1 MFQTLDASRK
11 RRIVD
16 QLSSVNSVR
25 RQSDDEA
32 PLAGCVICLSGLVAD
47 EKTRLHSMVEQLGGT
62 YDRNLDT
69 SIITHLILPAPEGA
83 KYETAVSCPRICIVT
98 PQWLTE
104 SFLARTRLDESHY
117 SGVVQGGIWQ
127 EPPLDRQLDEV
138 LKSDNRNKL
147 FYPCQFLLI
156 GFERDSSQELL
167 VEKLIQR
174 GRGTIYWELNEIITH
189 IIVMDGC
196 DQVLIEAVETVSSIH
211 PMGPCFASPRWIVE
225 SWKACTLLSTIGYR
239 PRKFVTQEKKMA
251 LTKASSSTIL
261 AGKKRTSSLFR
272 GSLFSLVRLAPPIG
286 ALDFDAS
293 ELTKQIISNGGQML
307 SAKVIDALRVDR
319 RRKDAARRICY
330 VIFWG
335 GFTKTHMSIHP
346 LLSQVQNEDL
356 CTLVLVTPIWLKTCI
371 VDGKLPASG
380 NRKSILFQPQPW
392 PFHLL
397 HKEIKLAVTGF
408 VGSERT
414 ALIQLI
420 RAVGASYTEN
430 MKPSNSHLI
439 CREAKGPK
447 YEKAIEWKLHVVSVE
462 WLYHVV
468 QYGYG
473 GEKGTDKTGCEH
485 EFSLRPDLK
494 TMVQNS
500 DVQESQEVSETQ
512 LM

>member
-11 RRIVD
+11 RRVVD
-16 QLSSVNSVR
+16 QSSVSSLR
-25 RQSDDEA
+25 RQRERNG
-32 PLAGCVICLSGLVAD
+32 PLSGCVICLSGLVAE
-47 EKTRLHSMVEQLGGT
+47 EKSRLHSMVEHLGGT

-69 SIITHLILPAPEGA
+69 SITTHLIAPAPEGA
-83 KYETAVSCPRICIVT
+83 KYETAVSCPRIRIVT

-104 SFLARTRLDESHY
+104 SFQARARLDESQY
-117 SGVVQGGIWQ
+117 SGMARGSLGR
-127 EPPLDRQLDEV
+127 EPPLDRQLDDV
-138 LKSDNRNKL
+138 LEAGNRNKL

-156 GFERDSSQELL
+156 GFERDTRQQLL
-167 VEKLIQR
+167 LEKLIQR

-196 DQVLIEAVETVSSIH
+196 DHVLIDAVETVSSIH
-211 PMGPCFASPRWIVE
+211 PMGPSIASPRWIVE
-225 SWKACTLLSTIGYR
+225 SWKACKLLSAHGYR
-239 PRKFVTQEKKMA
+239 PRKFVTKEKPAVDIKANSMA
-251 LTKASSSTIL
+251 SLG
-261 AGKKRTSSLFR
+261 GKKRTSSLFR
-272 GSLFSLVRLAPPIG
+272 GTLFSLVRLAPPIE
-286 ALDFDAS
+286 AVDFDANELS
-293 ELTKQIISNGGQML
+293 EQIISNGGQML
-307 SAKVIDALRVDR
+307 SPKVVEALRVDR
-319 RRKDAARRICY
+319 RRKDAARRTCY

-335 GFTKTHMSIHP
+335 GFTKTHMSIHA

-356 CTLVLVTPIWLKTCI
+356 CTLVLVTPIWLQTCI
-371 VDGKLPASG
+371 VDGKLPTLG
-380 NRKSILFQPQPW
+380 PRKSLLFQPQPW
-392 PFHLL
+392 PLRLL

-408 VGSERT
+408 VGGERT

-468 QYGYG
+468 RYGYC
-473 GEKGTDKTGCEH
+473 GERGTDKTGCEN

-494 TMVQNS
+494 TILQNV